1 MTLPNRKANGF
12 LINSFIWNPDRLS
25 DKKTYLKVF
34 EMLLP
39 HKLNIIKLGGFF
51 FLSPLSISNTVSLS
65 GRRLIPPLLLMAVCV
80 V

>member
-1 MTLPNRKANGF
+1 MTLPNRKANVF
-12 LINSFIWNPDRLS
+12 LINRANPDRLS

-51 FLSPLSISNTVSLS
+51 PL
-65 GRRLIPPLLLMAVCV
+65 PPFYL
-80 V
+80 